1 MSTYVLSFGAITDM
15 ESSWPNPSS
24 QPKPVSM
31 LQRSARTCK
40 QVFAALLINSISLLK
55 EKMDAVTDAVV
66 AWSLSA
72 ETSGM
77 TSRQWATKIHPI
89 TAALHHNGLNGL
101 MLLELLPCARVLLP
115 PRWLTLHLV
124 CLVQKPQRVR
134 IQRPRPRVRA
144 RMNGMTTGSI

>member
-1 MSTYVLSFGAITDM
+1 MYSFGAITDM

-24 QPKPVSM
+24 QPRPVFM
-31 LQRSARTCK
+31 LHRSARTCK

-55 EKMDAVTDAVV
+55 EKMDAVTDAVI
-66 AWSLSA
+66 AWSLNA

-89 TAALHHNGLNGL
+89 TAALLHNGLNGLNGL
-101 MLLELLPCARVLLP
+101 MLLERLPCARVLPP